1 MLIYECT
8 LRFDVFLYI
17 RTLPYKTV
25 KYYVPPPSIMEPKTL
40 EQEAIVKFLGSSRS
54 QEEWDERIRILITVH
69 FNNQVPK
76 FWIDLVIKSNL
87 YFRTK
92 QKWVYRKLNSSR
104 K

>member
-1 MLIYECT
+1 MYP
-8 LRFDVFLYI
+8 RFDVCLYI
-17 RTLPYKTV
+17 KAFTYKPV
-25 KYYVPPPSIMEPKTL
+25 KTYVNPPLSTMEPRTL

-54 QEEWDERIRILITVH
+54 QEEWDNRVETLLTIH
-69 FNNQVPK
+69 FQSKIPP